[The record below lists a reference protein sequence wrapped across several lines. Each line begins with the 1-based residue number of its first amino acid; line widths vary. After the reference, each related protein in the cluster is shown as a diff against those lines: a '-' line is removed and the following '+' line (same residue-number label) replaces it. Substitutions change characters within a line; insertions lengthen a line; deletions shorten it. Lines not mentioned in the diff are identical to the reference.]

1 LRGKPSRKNGQLRI
15 MAQIEQHSGLNDDH
29 TQLVPGEVV
38 DAKYEIICQIGRG
51 RMGVVYRA
59 RSLGLNRD
67 AALKMLTHANR
78 NALDVFLRSAAS
90 MGQVRHR
97 AVVRIDDFGNTE
109 RWGPYLAMAYV
120 PGTDLASFAS
130 TNQLSVQQAVDLTLA
145 ICSGVAACHLQSIV
159 HGDLKPSNVRV
170 TRSGQW
176 QDRVKILDFGLAL
189 PVNPGV
195 SDSSYARATES
206 ADAIRFLPPELLR
219 NEPPSQRGDQ
229 YAIASLLYL
238 LLAGHA
244 PFRAVD
250 GKDLVRSILAGDR
263 PSLRLTRPD
272 APAALQSAV
281 EVGMETDPER
291 RYPTVEDLGLAI
303 LSHASPT
310 LQHLWNRYFAKAKVL
325 VDRRLVE
332 PVSTPRRSNPAGGM
346 GRVVKISAPMVT
358 EPLDNEKAPELENER
373 RPVSRPKTTSS
384 ASLTQ
389 SRSRTELRTLL
400 VFSLGALVGAAL
412 AVGVFLSILIYQQ
425 HRASSVPSA
434 DWIRHERIAGHQAQ

>member
-1 LRGKPSRKNGQLRI
+1 
-15 MAQIEQHSGLNDDH
+15 MAQIEQHSGPNDDH
-29 TQLVPGEVV
+29 TQLAPGEVV

-59 RSLGLNRD
+59 RALGLNRD

-78 NALDVFLRSAAS
+78 DALDGFLRSAAS

-120 PGTDLASFAS
+120 PGTDLASLAS
-130 TNQLSVQQAVDLTLA
+130 ANRLSVQQAVDLTLA

-170 TRSGQW
+170 TRRGQW

-189 PVNPGV
+189 PVSPGV
-195 SDSSYARATES
+195 SDSSHHRNTRGAES
-206 ADAIRFLPPELLR
+206 SDSVRFLAPELLR
-219 NEPPSQRGDQ
+219 NEPPSQQGDQ

-250 GKDLVRSILAGDR
+250 GKDLVRAILAGDR
-263 PSLRLTRPD
+263 PSLRLPRPD
-272 APAALQSAV
+272 APATLQSAV
-281 EVGMETDPER
+281 EIGMETDPER
-291 RYPTVEDLGLAI
+291 RYPTVEDFGLAI

-332 PVSTPRRSNPAGGM
+332 PVSTLRRTNPAGGM
-346 GRVVKISAPMVT
+346 GRVVKIAAPMVT
-358 EPLDNEKAPELENER
+358 ELLDNEKAPKLENGR
-373 RPVSRPKTTSS
+373 RPVPRPKSTSP
-384 ASLTQ
+384 ASLPQ

-412 AVGVFLSILIYQQ
+412 AVGVFLSILVYQQ
-425 HRASSVPSA
+425 HRALVVPSVEQMRG
-434 DWIRHERIAGHQAQ
+434 DHPPVMRHSR